1 VSFKN
6 IRIKKPGGGT
16 RLQRVKVL
24 ASGKY
29 KFVKNLTKSK
39 SRTTKSKTTR
49 RKKRNNP
56 VRRVN
61 RTARRRRRN
70 RKGGSNLQAKIF
82 KWIRFGAL
90 VAPAAYTA
98 MQHKGDMQH
107 AIEHGLY
114 RYTGWSGD
122 RQTWEWQGLL
132 EGWGPF
138 LGACL
143 ATYGIPKLM
152 GIIRRL

>member
-1 VSFKN
+1 MPGLPKSF
-6 IRIKKPGGGT
+6 IKKYGVSK
-16 RLQRVKVL
+16 RAWREYRKSLK
-24 ASGKY
+24 
-29 KFVKNLTKSK
+29 KSK
-39 SRTTKSKTTR
+39 SRTKKSKTNPNR
-49 RKKRNNP
+49 RKKSNP
-56 VRRVN
+56 N
-61 RTARRRRRN
+61 RRRKNLPRRKN
-70 RKGGSNLQAKIF
+70 KRRGKSLQQTVF
-82 KWIRFGAL
+82 KWLRIGAL

-98 MQHKGDMQH
+98 IQHKDDLGH

-122 RQTWEWQGLL
+122 RQRFEWQGLL

-143 ATYGIPKLM
+143 ATYGIPKLI